1 MHIRDWSSDVCA
13 SDLFPPH
20 CRSLPRWRPYM
31 ATSAT
36 EVKEEGLVLTPPEPV
51 TPVAKERAA
60 GLVPIDDEKRSKLDE
75 KVDGFISDLV
85 AQDANSPEFGARVD
99 QIVNMGRKEIADAA
113 GQSNRFLDRPVR
125 AMDSDNSVG
134 ADLAELRRTIED
146 LDPGSKGDLFSQQK
160 LFGIIPFG
168 SKLRDYFDGYKS
180 AQSHIRSILSSLASG
195 KDELIKDNAA
205 IDVER
210 QNLWAAMG
218 RLEQMIHISKT
229 MDARLEAK
237 ALELDATDPAK
248 AKAVRET
255 ALFYVRQRS
264 QDLLTQMAVTVQG
277 YLALDLVK
285 KNNVELV
292 KGVDRAS
299 TTTVSALRTA
309 VTVAQALTNQ
319 KLVLEQITALNTTT
333 ANIIDSAGEML
344 KNQTARIHEQAAS
357 STIPMET
364 LKRAFQNIYDT
375 MDSSDAFK
383 LKALDSMKTTVDTLS
398 TEVEKSRGY
407 IARAEGAAQ
416 GQLTG
421 GTATPLSAL
430 EG

>member
-1 MHIRDWSSDVCA
+1 MASSA
-13 SDLFPPH
+13 PTPT
-20 CRSLPRWRPYM
+20 
-31 ATSAT
+31 AT
-36 EVKEEGLVLTPPEPV
+36 GLAEPLTLTPPEPV
-51 TPVAKERAA
+51 AQVAPERAA
-60 GLVPIDDEKRSKLDE
+60 GLVPIDEEKKSRLE
-75 KVDGFISDLV
+75 GKVDDFIGELV
-85 AQDANSPEFGARVD
+85 ALDANSPEFGAKID

-113 GQSNRFLDRPVR
+113 GHSNRFLDRPVR

-134 ADLAELRRTIED
+134 ADLAQLRRTIED
-146 LDPGSKGDLFSQQK
+146 LDPGKQGNLLAPKK
-160 LFGIIPFG
+160 LFGILPFG
-168 SKLRDYFDGYKS
+168 NKMRNYFDSYKS
-180 AQSHIRSILSSLASG
+180 AQGHINSILGSLASG
-195 KDELIKDNAA
+195 KDTLIKDNAA

-210 QNLWAAMG
+210 QNMWATMG

-229 MDARLEAK
+229 MDARLENK
-237 ALELDATDPAK
+237 ALELDSSDPAK
-248 AKAVRET
+248 AKAIRET

-299 TTTVSALRTA
+299 TTTVAALRTA
-309 VTVAQALTNQ
+309 VTVAQALVGQ

-333 ANIIDSAGEML
+333 ANMIDSTGEML

-357 STIPMET
+357 STIPIET
-364 LKRAFQNIYDT
+364 LQRAFQNIYDT
-375 MDSSDAFK
+375 MDSIDSFK
-383 LKALDSMKTTVDTLS
+383 LKALENMKTTVNVLS
-398 TEVEKSRGY
+398 GEVEKSKGY

-416 GQLTG
+416 AQKSVAAGDN
-421 GTATPLSAL
+421 PLASL